1 MRIEFLFGFLG
12 SGKTTLA
19 SRILKEWGA
28 QSKLALIV
36 NEFGDVSVDGEI
48 LRGNAIDMVELNSGC
63 LCCTLRGSLLNA
75 IEELAGKGAE
85 HLVIE
90 ATGVA
95 SPEEMLESIGGG
107 QLKIAADIG
116 PITTTVDAS
125 KFLKVRG
132 FLGEFYESQLSYCDL
147 VILNKIDLAST
158 DTLEQVRAEVSA
170 LNPAAAIRFAERCDI
185 DLTEIMEGPPSR
197 TAAEFI
203 GTVPPANDSHDH
215 EHDHVHAPAESIVI
229 DVMSDM
235 GESEFRAFMAG
246 LPEGIWRAKGFVR
259 LGSIDYLVQYAMG
272 QLEITPVE
280 PKNRHYLV
288 FIGKEAGLAEV
299 KADLARRAERTE
311 AVQ

>member
-28 QSKLALIV
+28 RAKLALIV

-107 QLKIAADIG
+107 QLKIASEIG
-116 PITTTVDAS
+116 PITTTIDAS

-132 FLGEFYESQLSYCDL
+132 FLGEFYESQIAYCDL
-147 VILNKIDLAST
+147 VILNKIDLADSNM
-158 DTLEQVRAEVSA
+158 LEQVRREISA
-170 LNPAAAIRFAERCDI
+170 LNPGATIRFAERCDI
-185 DLTEIMEGPPSR
+185 DLSEIMAGPPSR
-197 TAAEFI
+197 TAAEFT
-203 GTVPPANDSHDH
+203 GAAQPEGDH
-215 EHDHVHAPAESIVI
+215 HEHEHHDHVHASADSIVI
-229 DVMSDM
+229 DVKADM
-235 GESEFRAFMAG
+235 NESRVRAFMAG
-246 LPEGIWRAKGFVR
+246 LPVGLWRAKGFVR
-259 LGSIDYLVQYAMG
+259 LGSGDHLVQYTMG
-272 QLEITPVE
+272 QLEITPCE
-280 PKNRHYLV
+280 RRNRHYLV
-288 FIGKEAGLAEV
+288 FIGKKLPRDLFLAGLEQC
-299 KADLARRAERTE
+299 LA
-311 AVQ
+311 